1 MFYSRPHLLSP
12 NVLYLEDLVCKNTT
26 DILQIPI
33 EATQEDDDDEDSQS
47 TSCLEVLGELAGRHF
62 DNAFLSR
69 ITPNAKE
76 HYTIFRD
83 IWKYFHSGAPL
94 VGEEGKLEEE
104 EEQINNEKEACM
116 TAEGRKKQRLS
127 LGILSAK
134 DLQELNSSE
143 SDSDNENLNPNNR
156 QYTGVSGKVSLAC
169 SYILLF

>member
-1 MFYSRPHLLSP
+1 MFYSRPHPPSP
-12 NVLYLEDLVCKNTT
+12 NVLYLEELVCKNTT
-26 DILQIPI
+26 DILKMPNQ
-33 EATQEDDDDEDSQS
+33 TDEDEESQS
-47 TSCLEVLGELAGRHF
+47 TSCLEELAGLAASHF

-69 ITPNAKE
+69 TTANAKE
-76 HYTIFRD
+76 HYAIFRD
-83 IWKYFHSGAPL
+83 IWKYFHSGASL

-116 TAEGRKKQRLS
+116 TEEGRKRQRLS

-143 SDSDNENLNPNNR
+143 SDSDDENLNPTNNR

>member
-26 DILQIPI
+26 DILNIPS
-33 EATQEDDDDEDSQS
+33 ATQEDVYDRTQS
-47 TSCLEVLGELAGRHF
+47 TSSCLEVLAELAARHF

-69 ITPNAKE
+69 ATANAKE

-94 VGEEGKLEEE
+94 VGEDGKLEEE
-104 EEQINNEKEACM
+104 EEQINNEKEVCM

-143 SDSDNENLNPNNR
+143 SDSDNENLNPNNH